1 MRKFYLAGMVPATFA
16 TGTEE
21 NVVWSPV
28 YNFTR
33 SAFTTQPKDA
43 DGNASWLVQ
52 YATDASLLNRNVS
65 TGEWE
70 YAGGYVSSLPST
82 SFQKEYL
89 SIYNSF
95 GSQNYAAIVFEITVD
110 ESGYYKPTFTYKKYN
125 RANVLNMWIA
135 SKEEFDN
142 TQTKYDLMV
151 KDDINNLIYWWGDK
165 GTAPAGG
172 LMGTKIGSVDAYDV
186 SESLLNGEYT
196 NETPVYI
203 AAGKY
208 YLFIQ
213 PTKGTAWE
221 KYSNGEQT
229 ASAVYLTPT
238 SLTLTRQPTME
249 TTASKTTL
257 AVGDSATLTSEVTSG
272 ENQDIT
278 ATSEV
283 TYTTV
288 DTEIISIDGD
298 MVTALAEGTATITA
312 TAANGATDTV
322 EIKVEAKKISLA
334 YTTSVDESG
343 DIEVDAYEAGSVT
356 VNAPEKTGYTFS
368 HWVRGTAASGVWVSA
383 DASYTFDLVSP
394 TYLTAIYVEE
404 NAKIVEFFNG
414 NSELL
419 AQETVK
425 EDGTVEK
432 PADPSMVGFRFLR
445 WITAKDVEFVNA
457 DIIAPLTR
465 VVAEFEDDTA
475 TYNVAGQTDV
485 KYDTAITKT
494 SNSEVAWKRGNV
506 VVGYGT
512 SYTYNVWADVESI
525 TSEAISEKKPLVYI
539 DPTVK
544 DVGAEKACMIE
555 FDGAGMEIVEV
566 GILFSAA
573 GTTPE
578 VGSCMYKATSKTNGG
593 DDGHGQ
599 LTAKPANNT
608 QTVARGY
615 IIYIDN
621 GEYKTEYSEVLG
633 LND

>member
-1 MRKFYLAGMVPATFA
+1 MKKLLSLILALALVAGMVPATFA

-213 PTKGTAWE
+213 PTKGKAWE

-312 TAANGATDTV
+312 TAAN
-322 EIKVEAKKISLA
+322 
-334 YTTSVDESG
+334 
-343 DIEVDAYEAGSVT
+343 
-356 VNAPEKTGYTFS
+356 
-368 HWVRGTAASGVWVSA
+368 
-383 DASYTFDLVSP
+383 
-394 TYLTAIYVEE
+394 
-404 NAKIVEFFNG
+404 
-414 NSELL
+414 
-419 AQETVK
+419 
-425 EDGTVEK
+425 
-432 PADPSMVGFRFLR
+432 
-445 WITAKDVEFVNA
+445 
-457 DIIAPLTR
+457 
-465 VVAEFEDDTA
+465 
-475 TYNVAGQTDV
+475 
-485 KYDTAITKT
+485 
-494 SNSEVAWKRGNV
+494 
-506 VVGYGT
+506 
-512 SYTYNVWADVESI
+512 
-525 TSEAISEKKPLVYI
+525 
-539 DPTVK
+539 
-544 DVGAEKACMIE
+544 
-555 FDGAGMEIVEV
+555 
-566 GILFSAA
+566 
-573 GTTPE
+573 
-578 VGSCMYKATSKTNGG
+578 
-593 DDGHGQ
+593 
-599 LTAKPANNT
+599 
-608 QTVARGY
+608 
-615 IIYIDN
+615 
-621 GEYKTEYSEVLG
+621 
-633 LND
+633 